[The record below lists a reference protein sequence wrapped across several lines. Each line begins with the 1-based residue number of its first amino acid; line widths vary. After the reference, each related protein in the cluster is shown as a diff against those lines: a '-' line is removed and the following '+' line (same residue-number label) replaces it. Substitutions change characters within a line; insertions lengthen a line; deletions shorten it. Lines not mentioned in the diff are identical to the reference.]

1 MNEIAIIDIE
11 ASGLHFDSYPIEI
24 AILKQ
29 GEVRSWL
36 IKPEPKWV
44 YWCMTAES
52 MHGITREKLAKE
64 GLSAGQVV
72 LELNEFMEGFEGAL
86 YSDADRWD
94 ADWVDTLYFAVKQSR
109 QFHIASI
116 YDLLDRED
124 VSRFDTCKAELASL
138 GQFTHHRAASDVKM
152 INEAFGLAC
161 KT

>member
-1 MNEIAIIDIE
+1 MKDIAIIDIE

-36 IKPEPKWV
+36 IKPELKWA
-44 YWCMTAES
+44 YWCTTAEN
-52 MHGITREKLAKE
+52 MHGITREKLAEE

-116 YDLLDRED
+116 YDLLDGEA
-124 VSRFDTCKAELASL
+124 VSRFDACKAELVSS
-138 GQFTHHRAASDVKM
+138 GRYRHHRAVSDVKM
-152 INEAFGLAC
+152 ISEAFGLAR
-161 KT
+161 KA

>member
-1 MNEIAIIDIE
+1 MTDISIIDIE

-29 GEVRSWL
+29 GGVRSWL
-36 IKPEPKWV
+36 IKPEPKWT

-52 MHGITREKLAKE
+52 MHGITREKLAEE
-64 GLSAGQVV
+64 GMSVGQVV
-72 LELNEFMEGFEGAL
+72 LELNEFMQGFEGAL

-94 ADWVDTLYFAVKQSR
+94 ADWVDTLFFAVKQSR

-116 YDLLDRED
+116 YDLLDGEA
-124 VSRFDTCKAELASL
+124 VSRFDACKAELALS
-138 GQFTHHRAASDVKM
+138 GRFTHHRAASDVKM
-152 INEAFGLAC
+152 ISEAFGLAR